1 MEEYKKEYNKLT
13 KELLSQGYTID
24 RFPDYVQ
31 INSSRLPGS
40 DPLNNIA
47 GGFVY
52 KRDYVARLTYKTG
65 CGMYIKGENVLN
77 DMSYMGIDWSRE
89 NDCPVIRCPHDKSQC
104 PDNDP
109 LLYGRHGNDYCFQ
122 CWCACYKT
130 DESYEYEISLEKARA
145 DRQAEKKK
153 KYNDYVS
160 SHNGRV
166 CQNHMSY
173 KESINDWVQHYYP
186 SQCAQWCPA
195 GLGGYCPIRGRE
207 LSKKRGNVYY
217 DLKTSYVRRDGTLFD
232 GEVIIHIEKGIRYF
246 NHPVNIDICEAFVKL
261 QSDDIFEKHKYKV
274 STKQIF
280 DNTFTAEI
288 LNIRAESKPSR
299 DLMMDLQ
306 DLNAG
311 ITVSFSADGEKEKK
325 EQKRERR
332 QKMQDAKI
340 ARLEKKII
348 EVGYE
353 NMDGYSLD
361 KVHAEKWLTKERLTE
376 LKRERERALR
386 EKENQPEQLTLFDF

>member
-13 KELLSQGYTID
+13 KELLSQGYTVD
-24 RFPDYVQ
+24 HFPDYMQ

-40 DPLNNIA
+40 DPLNNMG

-52 KRDYVARLTYKTG
+52 KRSYIAGITYKTG
-65 CGMYIKGENVLN
+65 CGMYVKGENAMS
-77 DMSYMGIDWSRE
+77 DMSYMGINWSHE
-89 NDCPVIRCPHDKSQC
+89 NDCPVIRCPHDKPQC

-109 LLYGRHGNDYCFQ
+109 LLYGRCGNDYCFQ
-122 CWCACYKT
+122 CWCVCHRT
-130 DESYEYEISLEKARA
+130 DEAYDYETSLEKAKA
-145 DRQAEKKK
+145 DRQAEKKR

-166 CQNHMSY
+166 CQSHMRY

-186 SQCAQWCPA
+186 SRCAQWCPA

-232 GEVIIHIEKGIRYF
+232 GEVITHITKGIRYF
-246 NHPVNIDICEAFVKL
+246 DHPVNIDICEAFVKL
-261 QSDDIFEKHKYKV
+261 QGGDIFDKTY
-274 STKQIF
+274 
-280 DNTFTAEI
+280 TAEI
-288 LNIRAESKPSR
+288 LNIRAESRPSR
-299 DLMMDLQ
+299 DLMSDLQ

-325 EQKRERR
+325 ERKRERR
-332 QKMQDAKI
+332 QKAQDAKI
-340 ARLEKKII
+340 ARLEKKIV

-361 KVHAEKWLTKERLTE
+361 KVHADKWITKERLAE
-376 LKRERERALR
+376 LKRERECALR
-386 EKENQPEQLTLFDF
+386 EKENQPEQLSIFDF